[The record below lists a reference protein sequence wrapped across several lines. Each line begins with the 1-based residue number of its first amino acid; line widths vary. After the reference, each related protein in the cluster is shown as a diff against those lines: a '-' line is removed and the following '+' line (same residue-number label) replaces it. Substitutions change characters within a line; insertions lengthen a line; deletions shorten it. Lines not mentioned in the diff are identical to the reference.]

1 MTDLLTNENK
11 DTIANFFVASV
22 CDIVFS
28 CPEKNCL
35 GIEEGGMFGGVAKV
49 GKNFPD
55 KLISEVLVY
64 INSKDSSADWFSSTF
79 YTFYKENLIKIEIYE
94 KVNDILNTFDKS
106 QRLSFLSAVRGI
118 LMEIRTVHYP
128 EISMQSLTKIKEI
141 LGVFEIE
148 WNNEIAYEELIN
160 IWENQKKEIQRF
172 T

>member
-1 MTDLLTNENK
+1 MAGLLTNENK

-49 GKNFPD
+49 GNNFPD

-64 INSKDSSADWFSSTF
+64 INNKDNSADWFSSTF
-79 YTFYKENLIKIEIYE
+79 YTFFKENSIKIEIYE
-94 KVNDILNTFDKS
+94 KVNDILNSFDKS

-128 EISMQSLTKIKEI
+128 EISLQSYTKIKEI

-148 WNNEIAYEELIN
+148 WDNETAYEELID
-160 IWENQKKEIQRF
+160 IWGNQKKEIQKF